1 MLVHLLED
9 LKSDLSSS
17 GGRVGEGFR
26 QGPTGYRDLVGIR
39 WPDPSRIENK
49 KKLENK
55 NEGGLD
61 LYF

>member
-1 MLVHLLED
+1 M
-9 LKSDLSSS
+9 
-17 GGRVGEGFR
+17 GEGFR
-26 QGPTGYRDLVGIR
+26 QGPTGYRDLVSIW

>member
-1 MLVHLLED
+1 M
-9 LKSDLSSS
+9 
-17 GGRVGEGFR
+17 GEGFR